1 MLEAIKERDYRIWG
15 STRSNWNVWNSWD
28 IYKINLQMCWKERR
42 LDSWNSWMNSLR
54 TRFRFCRVR
63 REAPRLLRVHNLLGL
78 LTAFPTVLRELIRE
92 LPPST
97 GVALEWLIDDVDF
110 IINFRDLR
118 RKVAGIL
125 KDYVKDYEPLD
136 LRIDTPIFQLYT
148 MVKSSLFCRASPL
161 QLEPPGLT
169 GVSSLDDLEGLSGLL
184 ARTSY

>member
-1 MLEAIKERDYRIWG
+1 
-15 STRSNWNVWNSWD
+15 
-28 IYKINLQMCWKERR
+28 
-42 LDSWNSWMNSLR
+42 
-54 TRFRFCRVR
+54 
-63 REAPRLLRVHNLLGL
+63 
-78 LTAFPTVLRELIRE
+78 VLRELIRE

-110 IINFRDLR
+110 IIDLRDLR

-148 MVKSSLFCRASPL
+148 MVESSLCCRAPPL

-169 GVSSLDDLEGLSGLL
+169 SVSSLDDLEGLSGLL
-184 ARTSY
+184 ARSY